1 MRQAEQAWVQGWGW
15 GAALSVGYFVSFQ
28 GQHRLSTSVSCWP
41 AAHVCPFPLHP
52 ELRSRESLLTRS
64 TRMREGCPSAERA
77 SGPPLSCTFSCG
89 GHWNMKLIKMENA
102 VRQLRWGQE
111 PQEADGRHLDMA
123 DDALFYHHSRSTRWC
138 FHECSGILLIQNY
151 MDISCS
157 GQSNE
162 DLAREGPSYPFVVRC
177 SSLPYRQNSNSC
189 PFSSG
194 CSTHSEAF
202 SGRK

>member
-1 MRQAEQAWVQGWGW
+1 M
-15 GAALSVGYFVSFQ
+15 GYFLSFQ
-28 GQHRLSTSVSCWP
+28 GWHRLSISVPCCP
-41 AAHVCPFPLHP
+41 AHVCPFPLHP
-52 ELRSRESLLTRS
+52 ELRSRENLLRS
-64 TRMREGCPSAERA
+64 NTGMGEGCPSAERA

-102 VRQLRWGQE
+102 VPQLCRSQE
-111 PQEADGRHLDMA
+111 PQEVHGRHLDTA
-123 DDALFYHHSRSTRWC
+123 DDTLFYHHSWSTRWC
-138 FHECSGILLIQNY
+138 IHGCSGILFIQNF

-162 DLAREGPSYPFVVRC
+162 DLAMEGLSYPFVVRC